1 MAKKNISSIILHLD
15 NRFAI
20 NCLSDEKAGQLFK
33 AILQYGYDG
42 SLPDF
47 PEDTMQGLF
56 AMYQVQ
62 IDRNKE
68 NYAETCERNK
78 RNAESRYKKNS
89 TKNSDDK
96 VNQVAATSLSR
107 IHLDT
112 TAYNGIQTNA
122 PPCLY
127 NNNSKDNNKNNDDD
141 SKDVIINEAKCS
153 IVRNES
159 KYTFDKIW
167 AMYGKPV
174 GDTEILRGMWN
185 NLPETDKEAIF
196 AYVPQYIQSR
206 EARFRKNF
214 MNFLNQKTWENEPI
228 KQNINETN
236 IITTVPNR
244 SRGENTKIEAME
256 LMQEL
261 IADNQP
267 MQDTCCSKGT

>member
-107 IHLDT
+107 IHLDA

-127 NNNSKDNNKNNDDD
+127 NNKSKDNNNNDN
-141 SKDVIINEAKCS
+141 SKDVIINEIQS
-153 IVRNES
+153 TIVRNES

-196 AYVPQYIQSR
+196 TYVPQYIQSR

-256 LMQEL
+256 LMREL

>member
-42 SLPDF
+42 SLPNF

-96 VNQVAATSLSR
+96 ENQVAATSLSR
-107 IHLDT
+107 IHSDA

-127 NNNSKDNNKNNDDD
+127 NNNSKDNNNNDD
-141 SKDVIINEAKCS
+141 SKDIIINEVQS
-153 IVRNES
+153 TIVRNES

-167 AMYGKPV
+167 AMYGKPI

-185 NLPETDKEAIF
+185 KLPETDKEAIF

-214 MNFLNQKTWENEPI
+214 MNFLIQKTWVTEPI
-228 KQNINETN
+228 KKDINETN
-236 IITTVPNR
+236 IISTARNR
-244 SRGENTKIEAME
+244 NRGENTKIEAMD

-267 MQDTCCSKGT
+267 MQVTSCPKGS

>member
-1 MAKKNISSIILHLD
+1 MKMAKKNNSRIILHLD

-107 IHLDT
+107 IHSDA

-127 NNNSKDNNKNNDDD
+127 NNSSKDNNNNDD
-141 SKDVIINEAKCS
+141 SKDIIINEVQS
-153 IVRNES
+153 TIVRNES

-214 MNFLNQKTWENEPI
+214 MNFLIQKTWVTEPI
-228 KQNINETN
+228 KKNINETN
-236 IITTVPNR
+236 IISTAPNR

-267 MQDTCCSKGT
+267 MQDTYCSKGT

>member
-107 IHLDT
+107 IHSDA

-127 NNNSKDNNKNNDDD
+127 NNNSKDNNNDD
-141 SKDVIINEAKCS
+141 SKDTIINEVQS
-153 IVRNES
+153 TIVRNES

-174 GDTEILRGMWN
+174 GDSEILRGMWN
-185 NLPETDKEAIF
+185 NLPETDKEAIYT
-196 AYVPQYIQSR
+196 YVPQYIQSR

-214 MNFLNQKTWENEPI
+214 MNFLIQKTWVTEPI
-228 KQNINETN
+228 KKNINETN
-236 IITTVPNR
+236 IISTAPNR

-267 MQDTCCSKGT
+267 MQDTYCSKGT

>member
-1 MAKKNISSIILHLD
+1 MIMAKKNISSIILHLD

-42 SLPDF
+42 SLPNF

-96 VNQVAATSLSR
+96 ENQVAATSLSR
-107 IHLDT
+107 IHSDA

-127 NNNSKDNNKNNDDD
+127 NNNSKDNNNNDD
-141 SKDVIINEAKCS
+141 SKDIIINEVQS
-153 IVRNES
+153 TIVRNES

-167 AMYGKPV
+167 AMYGKPI
-174 GDTEILRGMWN
+174 GNAEIRRGMWN
-185 NLPETDKEAIF
+185 KLPETDKEAIF

-214 MNFLNQKTWENEPI
+214 MNFLIQKTWVTEAI
-228 KQNINETN
+228 KKNINETN
-236 IITTVPNR
+236 IISTAPNR

-267 MQDTCCSKGT
+267 MQDTYCSKGT

>member
-20 NCLSDEKAGQLFK
+20 NCLSDEKASQLFK

-96 VNQVAATSLSR
+96 ENQVAATSLSR
-107 IHLDT
+107 MHSDA

-127 NNNSKDNNKNNDDD
+127 NNNSKDNNNNDD
-141 SKDVIINEAKCS
+141 SKDIIINEVQS
-153 IVRNES
+153 TIVRNES

-167 AMYGKPV
+167 AMYGKPI
-174 GDTEILRGMWN
+174 GDAEILRDMWN

-214 MNFLNQKTWENEPI
+214 MNFLIQKTWVTEPI
-228 KQNINETN
+228 KKNINETN
-236 IITTVPNR
+236 IISTAPNR

-267 MQDTCCSKGT
+267 MQDTYCSKGT

>member
-78 RNAESRYKKNS
+78 RNAESRYKKYS

-96 VNQVAATSLSR
+96 ENQAAATSLSR
-107 IHLDT
+107 IHSDA

-127 NNNSKDNNKNNDDD
+127 NNNSKDNNNNDD
-141 SKDVIINEAKCS
+141 SKDIIINEVQS
-153 IVRNES
+153 TIVRNES

-214 MNFLNQKTWENEPI
+214 MNFLNQKTWVTEPI
-228 KQNINETN
+228 KKDINETN
-236 IITTVPNR
+236 IISTAPNR

-267 MQDTCCSKGT
+267 M

>member
-107 IHLDT
+107 IHSDA

-141 SKDVIINEAKCS
+141 SKDTIINEVQS
-153 IVRNES
+153 TIVRNES

-167 AMYGKPV
+167 TMYGKPV

-196 AYVPQYIQSR
+196 TYVPQYIQSR
-206 EARFRKNF
+206 EAKFRKNF
-214 MNFLNQKTWENEPI
+214 MNFLIQKTWVTEPI
-228 KQNINETN
+228 KKDINETN
-236 IITTVPNR
+236 IISTTSNR
-244 SRGENTKIEAME
+244 KRGENTKIEAME

-267 MQDTCCSKGT
+267 M

>member
-107 IHLDT
+107 IHSDT

-127 NNNSKDNNKNNDDD
+127 NNNSKDNNNDD
-141 SKDVIINEAKCS
+141 SKDIIINEVQS
-153 IVRNES
+153 TIVRNES

-228 KQNINETN
+228 KQNNNETN
-236 IITTVPNR
+236 IISTAPNR

>member
-107 IHLDT
+107 IHSDA

-236 IITTVPNR
+236 IINTTPKRN
-244 SRGENTKIEAME
+244 RGENTKIEAME

-267 MQDTCCSKGT
+267 M

>member
-1 MAKKNISSIILHLD
+1 MARKNISSIILHLD

-42 SLPDF
+42 SLPNF

-96 VNQVAATSLSR
+96 ENQVPATSLSR
-107 IHLDT
+107 IHSDA

-127 NNNSKDNNKNNDDD
+127 NNNSKDNNNNDD
-141 SKDVIINEAKCS
+141 SKDIIINEVQS
-153 IVRNES
+153 TIVRNES

-167 AMYGKPV
+167 AMYGKSV

-206 EARFRKNF
+206 EVRFRKNF
-214 MNFLNQKTWENEPI
+214 ANFLNQKTWVTEPI
-228 KQNINETN
+228 KKDINETN
-236 IITTVPNR
+236 IISTARNR
-244 SRGENTKIEAME
+244 NRGENTKIEAME

-267 MQDTCCSKGT
+267 MQVTSCPKGS

>member
-1 MAKKNISSIILHLD
+1 MVKKKISSIILHLD

-20 NCLSDEKAGQLFK
+20 NCLSDEKAGLLFK

-89 TKNSDDK
+89 TKKFDDK
-96 VNQVAATSLSR
+96 ENQVAATSPLR
-107 IHLDT
+107 IYSDA
-112 TAYNGIQTNA
+112 TACDGIQTNA

-127 NNNSKDNNKNNDDD
+127 NNNSNDNNNDDD
-141 SKDVIINEAKCS
+141 SKDVIINEAKCI
-153 IVRNES
+153 IVRSERE
-159 KYTFDKIW
+159 YTFDKIW

-206 EARFRKNF
+206 EVRFRKNF
-214 MNFLNQKTWENEPI
+214 INFLNQRTWITEPI
-228 KQNINETN
+228 KENCNETN
-236 IITTVPNR
+236 IISTAPNR
-244 SRGENTKIEAME
+244 SRGENSKIEAME

-261 IADNQP
+261 IADNQS
-267 MQDTCCSKGT
+267 MQIASSSKDT

>member
-47 PEDTMQGLF
+47 PEDTMLGLF

-107 IHLDT
+107 IHSDA

-127 NNNSKDNNKNNDDD
+127 NNNSKDNNKNNNDD
-141 SKDVIINEAKCS
+141 SKDVIINEAICS

-167 AMYGKPV
+167 AMYGKPI
-174 GDTEILRGMWN
+174 GNAEILRGMWN
-185 NLPETDKEAIF
+185 KLPETDKEAIF

-214 MNFLNQKTWENEPI
+214 MNFLIQKTWVTEPI
-228 KQNINETN
+228 KKNINETN
-236 IITTVPNR
+236 IISTAPNR

-267 MQDTCCSKGT
+267 MQDTYCSKGT

>member
-42 SLPDF
+42 SLPNF

-107 IHLDT
+107 IHSDA

-127 NNNSKDNNKNNDDD
+127 NNNSKDNNNNDD
-141 SKDVIINEAKCS
+141 SKDIIINEVQS
-153 IVRNES
+153 TIVRNES

-167 AMYGKPV
+167 AMYEKPV
-174 GDTEILRGMWN
+174 GDAEILRGMWN

-214 MNFLNQKTWENEPI
+214 MNFLIQKTWVTEPI
-228 KQNINETN
+228 KKNINETN
-236 IITTVPNR
+236 IISTAPNR

-267 MQDTCCSKGT
+267 MQDTYCSKGT

>member
-1 MAKKNISSIILHLD
+1 MNMAKKNISSIILHLD

-42 SLPDF
+42 SLPNF

-96 VNQVAATSLSR
+96 ENQVAATSLSR
-107 IHLDT
+107 IHSDA

-127 NNNSKDNNKNNDDD
+127 NNNSKDNNNNDD
-141 SKDVIINEAKCS
+141 SKDIIINEVQS
-153 IVRNES
+153 TIVRNES

-167 AMYGKPV
+167 AMYGKPI
-174 GDTEILRGMWN
+174 GNAEILRGMWN
-185 NLPETDKEAIF
+185 KLPETDKEAIF

-214 MNFLNQKTWENEPI
+214 MNFLIQKTWVTEAI
-228 KQNINETN
+228 KKNINETN
-236 IITTVPNR
+236 IISTAPNR

-267 MQDTCCSKGT
+267 MQDTYCSKGT

>member
-1 MAKKNISSIILHLD
+1 M
-15 NRFAI
+15 
-20 NCLSDEKAGQLFK
+20 
-33 AILQYGYDG
+33 
-42 SLPDF
+42 
-47 PEDTMQGLF
+47 
-56 AMYQVQ
+56 
-62 IDRNKE
+62 
-68 NYAETCERNK
+68 
-78 RNAESRYKKNS
+78 
-89 TKNSDDK
+89 
-96 VNQVAATSLSR
+96 AATSLSR
-107 IHLDT
+107 IHSDA

-127 NNNSKDNNKNNDDD
+127 NNNSKNNNNNDD
-141 SKDVIINEAKCS
+141 SKDIIINEAKCS

-185 NLPETDKEAIF
+185 NLPEIDKEVIF

-214 MNFLNQKTWENEPI
+214 MNFLNQKTWVTEPI
-228 KQNINETN
+228 KKDINETN
-236 IITTVPNR
+236 IISTTSNR
-244 SRGENTKIEAME
+244 NRGENTKIEAME

-267 MQDTCCSKGT
+267 MHDSSCPKGT

>member
-47 PEDTMQGLF
+47 PEDTMLGLF

-107 IHLDT
+107 IHSDA

-127 NNNSKDNNKNNDDD
+127 NNNSKDNNNDD
-141 SKDVIINEAKCS
+141 SKDIIINEVQS
-153 IVRNES
+153 TIVRNES

-185 NLPETDKEAIF
+185 NLPETNKEAIF

-228 KQNINETN
+228 KQNNNETN
-236 IITTVPNR
+236 IISTAPNR

>member
-20 NCLSDEKAGQLFK
+20 NCLSDEKAGRLFK
-33 AILQYGYDG
+33 AILQYGHNG

-96 VNQVAATSLSR
+96 ENQVAATSLSR
-107 IHLDT
+107 IHSDA

-127 NNNSKDNNKNNDDD
+127 NNNSKDNNNNDD
-141 SKDVIINEAKCS
+141 SKDIIINEVQS
-153 IVRNES
+153 TIVRNES

-167 AMYGKPV
+167 AMYGKSV

-206 EARFRKNF
+206 EVRFRKNF
-214 MNFLNQKTWENEPI
+214 ANFLNQKTWVTEPI
-228 KQNINETN
+228 KKDINETN
-236 IITTVPNR
+236 IISTAPNR

-256 LMQEL
+256 LMQEF

-267 MQDTCCSKGT
+267 MQVASCSKGT

>member
-47 PEDTMQGLF
+47 AEDTMQGLF

-96 VNQVAATSLSR
+96 ENQVAATSLSR
-107 IHLDT
+107 MHSDA

-122 PPCLY
+122 PSCLY

-141 SKDVIINEAKCS
+141 SKDVIINEVQS
-153 IVRNES
+153 TIVRNES

-214 MNFLNQKTWENEPI
+214 MNFLIQKTWVTEPI
-228 KQNINETN
+228 KKNINETN
-236 IITTVPNR
+236 IISTAPNR

-267 MQDTCCSKGT
+267 MQDTYCSKGT

>member
-107 IHLDT
+107 IHLDA

-141 SKDVIINEAKCS
+141 SKDVIINETKYT
-153 IVRNES
+153 IVRS
-159 KYTFDKIW
+159 KSECTFDKIW
-167 AMYGKPV
+167 ALYGKPV

-185 NLPETDKEAIF
+185 CLPETDKEAIF

-206 EARFRKNF
+206 EVRFRKNF
-214 MNFLNQKTWENEPI
+214 MNFLTQKTWENEPI
-228 KQNINETN
+228 KQNCNETN
-236 IITTVPNR
+236 IISTAPNR

-261 IADNQP
+261 IADNLP
-267 MQDTCCSKGT
+267 MQIASSSKCT

>member
-1 MAKKNISSIILHLD
+1 MARKNISSIILHLD

-42 SLPDF
+42 SLPNF

-96 VNQVAATSLSR
+96 ENQVAATSLSR
-107 IHLDT
+107 IHSDA

-127 NNNSKDNNKNNDDD
+127 NNNSKDNNNNDD
-141 SKDVIINEAKCS
+141 SKDIIINEVQS
-153 IVRNES
+153 TIVGNES

-167 AMYGKPV
+167 AMYGKSV

-206 EARFRKNF
+206 EVRFRKNF
-214 MNFLNQKTWENEPI
+214 ANFLNQKTWVTEPI
-228 KQNINETN
+228 KKDINETN
-236 IITTVPNR
+236 IISTARNR
-244 SRGENTKIEAME
+244 NRGENTKIEAME

-267 MQDTCCSKGT
+267 MQVTSCPKGS

>member
-107 IHLDT
+107 IHSDA

-127 NNNSKDNNKNNDDD
+127 NNNSKDNNNNDD
-141 SKDVIINEAKCS
+141 SKDIIINEVQS
-153 IVRNES
+153 TIVRNES

-185 NLPETDKEAIF
+185 NLPETDKKAIF

-214 MNFLNQKTWENEPI
+214 MNFLIQKTWVTEPI
-228 KQNINETN
+228 KKNINETN
-236 IITTVPNR
+236 IISTAPNR

-267 MQDTCCSKGT
+267 MQDTYCSKGT

>member
-1 MAKKNISSIILHLD
+1 MAKKKISSIILHLD

-20 NCLSDEKAGQLFK
+20 NCLSDVKAGLLFK

-42 SLPDF
+42 SLPNF
-47 PEDTMQGLF
+47 SEDTMQGLF

-89 TKNSDDK
+89 TKKSDDK
-96 VNQVAATSLSR
+96 ENLVAATSPLR
-107 IHLDT
+107 IYSDE
-112 TAYNGIQTNA
+112 TACDGTQTNA

-127 NNNSKDNNKNNDDD
+127 NNNSNDNNKNNDDD
-141 SKDVIINEAKCS
+141 SKDVIINETKYTIIRS
-153 IVRNES
+153 ES
-159 KYTFDKIW
+159 EYTFDKIW
-167 AMYGKPV
+167 AMYGKPI

-185 NLPETDKEAIF
+185 SLPETDKEAIF
-196 AYVPQYIQSR
+196 IYVPQYTQSR
-206 EARFRKNF
+206 EVRFRKNF
-214 MNFLNQKTWENEPI
+214 INFLNQRTWITEPI
-228 KQNINETN
+228 KENCNETN
-236 IITTVPNR
+236 IISPAPNR
-244 SRGENTKIEAME
+244 SRGENSRTEAME

-267 MQDTCCSKGT
+267 MQIASNSKGT

>member
-1 MAKKNISSIILHLD
+1 MNMAKKNISSIILHLD

-107 IHLDT
+107 IHSDA

-127 NNNSKDNNKNNDDD
+127 NNNSKDNNNNDD
-141 SKDVIINEAKCS
+141 SKDIIINEAQS
-153 IVRNES
+153 TIVRNES

-196 AYVPQYIQSR
+196 AYVPQYTQSR

-214 MNFLNQKTWENEPI
+214 MNFLIQKTWVTEPI
-228 KQNINETN
+228 KKDINETN
-236 IITTVPNR
+236 IISTAPNR
-244 SRGENTKIEAME
+244 NRGENTKIEAME

-267 MQDTCCSKGT
+267 M

>member
-1 MAKKNISSIILHLD
+1 MTKKNISSIILHLD

-20 NCLSDEKAGQLFK
+20 NCLSDDKAGRLFK
-33 AILQYGYDG
+33 AILQYGHNG

-62 IDRNKE
+62 IDRNKKI
-68 NYAETCERNK
+68 YAETCERNK

-107 IHLDT
+107 IHSDA

-127 NNNSKDNNKNNDDD
+127 NNNSKDNNKNNDNDF
-141 SKDVIINEAKCS
+141 KDVIINETKCT
-153 IVRNES
+153 IVRSERE
-159 KYTFDKIW
+159 YTFDKIW
-167 AMYGKPV
+167 SMYGKPI
-174 GDTEILRGMWN
+174 GNTETLRNMWN
-185 NLPETDKEAIF
+185 ELPERDKEAIF
-196 AYVPQYIQSR
+196 IYVPQYTQSR
-206 EARFRKNF
+206 EVRFRKNF
-214 MNFLNQKTWENEPI
+214 INFLNQRTWITEPI
-228 KQNINETN
+228 KENCNETN
-236 IITTVPNR
+236 IISTAPNR

-256 LMQEL
+256 LIQEL

-267 MQDTCCSKGT
+267 M

>member
-1 MAKKNISSIILHLD
+1 MVKKKISSIILHLD

-20 NCLSDEKAGQLFK
+20 NCLSDEKAGLLFK

-89 TKNSDDK
+89 TKKFDDK
-96 VNQVAATSLSR
+96 ENQVAATSPLR
-107 IHLDT
+107 IYSDA
-112 TAYNGIQTNA
+112 TACDGIQTNA

-127 NNNSKDNNKNNDDD
+127 NNNSNDNNNDDD
-141 SKDVIINEAKCS
+141 SKDVIINEAKCI
-153 IVRNES
+153 IVRSERE
-159 KYTFDKIW
+159 YTFDKIW

-185 NLPETDKEAIF
+185 SLPETDKEAIF

-206 EARFRKNF
+206 EVRFRKNF
-214 MNFLNQKTWENEPI
+214 INFLNQRTWITEPI
-228 KQNINETN
+228 KENCNETN
-236 IITTVPNR
+236 IISTAPNR
-244 SRGENTKIEAME
+244 SRGENSKIEAME

-261 IADNQP
+261 IADNQS
-267 MQDTCCSKGT
+267 MQIASSSKDT

>member
-1 MAKKNISSIILHLD
+1 MNMAKKNISSIILHLD

-42 SLPDF
+42 SLPNF

-96 VNQVAATSLSR
+96 ENQVAATSLSR
-107 IHLDT
+107 IHSDA

-127 NNNSKDNNKNNDDD
+127 NNNSKDNNNNDD
-141 SKDVIINEAKCS
+141 SKDIIINEVQS
-153 IVRNES
+153 TIVRNES

-214 MNFLNQKTWENEPI
+214 MNFLIQKTWVTEPI
-228 KQNINETN
+228 KKDINETN
-236 IITTVPNR
+236 IISTARNR
-244 SRGENTKIEAME
+244 NRGENTKIEAMD

-267 MQDTCCSKGT
+267 MQVTSCPKGS

>member
-47 PEDTMQGLF
+47 PEDTMLGLF

-68 NYAETCERNK
+68 NYVETCERNK

-96 VNQVAATSLSR
+96 ANQVAATSLSR
-107 IHLDT
+107 IHSDA

-127 NNNSKDNNKNNDDD
+127 NNNSKDNNNNDD
-141 SKDVIINEAKCS
+141 SKDIIINEVQS
-153 IVRNES
+153 TIVRNES

-167 AMYGKPV
+167 AMYGKSV

-206 EARFRKNF
+206 EVRFRKNF
-214 MNFLNQKTWENEPI
+214 ANFLNQKTWVTEPI
-228 KQNINETN
+228 KKDINETN
-236 IITTVPNR
+236 IISTAPNR
-244 SRGENTKIEAME
+244 NRGENTKIEAME

-267 MQDTCCSKGT
+267 MQVTSCPKGS

>member
-1 MAKKNISSIILHLD
+1 MNMAKKNISSIILHLD

-47 PEDTMQGLF
+47 PEDTMLGLF

-107 IHLDT
+107 IHSDA

-127 NNNSKDNNKNNDDD
+127 NNNSKDNNNNDD
-141 SKDVIINEAKCS
+141 SKDIIINEVQS
-153 IVRNES
+153 TIVRNES

-214 MNFLNQKTWENEPI
+214 MNFLIQKTWVTEAI
-228 KQNINETN
+228 KKNINETN
-236 IITTVPNR
+236 IISTAPNR

>member
-47 PEDTMQGLF
+47 TEDTMQGLF

-96 VNQVAATSLSR
+96 VNQVAATSLFR
-107 IHLDT
+107 IHSDA

-127 NNNSKDNNKNNDDD
+127 NNNSKDNNNNDD
-141 SKDVIINEAKCS
+141 SKDTIINEVQS
-153 IVRNES
+153 TIVRNES

-267 MQDTCCSKGT
+267 MQVACCSKGS

>member
-47 PEDTMQGLF
+47 PEDTMLGLF

-78 RNAESRYKKNS
+78 RNAESRYKKYS
-89 TKNSDDK
+89 TKNSGDK
-96 VNQVAATSLSR
+96 VNQVDATSLSR
-107 IHLDT
+107 IHSDA
-112 TAYNGIQTNA
+112 TACNGTQTNA

-141 SKDVIINEAKCS
+141 SKDVIINETKCTIIRS
-153 IVRNES
+153 ES
-159 KYTFDKIW
+159 EYTFDKIW
-167 AMYGKPV
+167 GMYGKPV

-185 NLPETDKEAIF
+185 SLSETDKEAIF

-206 EARFRKNF
+206 EVRFRKNF
-214 MNFLNQKTWENEPI
+214 ANFLNQKTWVTEPI
-228 KQNINETN
+228 KKDINETN
-236 IITTVPNR
+236 IISTAPNR

-267 MQDTCCSKGT
+267 MQDTYCSKGT

>member
-1 MAKKNISSIILHLD
+1 MAKKKISSIILHLD

-89 TKNSDDK
+89 TKKSDNK
-96 VNQVAATSLSR
+96 ENQVAATSTLR
-107 IHLDT
+107 IYSDA
-112 TAYNGIQTNA
+112 TACDGIQTNA

-127 NNNSKDNNKNNDDD
+127 NNNSNDNNKNNDDG
-141 SKDVIINEAKCS
+141 SKDIINESKS
-153 IVRNES
+153 TIVRNES
-159 KYTFDKIW
+159 EYTFDKIW
-167 AMYGKPV
+167 AMYGKPI
-174 GDTEILRGMWN
+174 GDTETLRNMWDD
-185 NLPETDKEAIF
+185 LSERDKEAIF
-196 AYVPQYIQSR
+196 IYVPQYIQSR
-206 EARFRKNF
+206 EVRFRKNF
-214 MNFLNQKTWENEPI
+214 INFLNQKTWITEPLKENCY
-228 KQNINETN
+228 ETN
-236 IITTVPNR
+236 IISTAPNR

-256 LMQEL
+256 LIQEL
-261 IADNQP
+261 ITDNQP
-267 MQDTCCSKGT
+267 M

>member
-107 IHLDT
+107 IHSDA

-127 NNNSKDNNKNNDDD
+127 NNNSNDNNKNNDDG
-141 SKDVIINEAKCS
+141 SKDIIINETKCT
-153 IVRNES
+153 IVRSES
-159 KYTFDKIW
+159 EYTFDKIW
-167 AMYGKPV
+167 AMYGKPI
-174 GDTEILRGMWN
+174 GDTETLRDMWN
-185 NLPETDKEAIF
+185 DLSERDKEAIF
-196 AYVPQYIQSR
+196 IYIPQYIKSR
-206 EARFRKNF
+206 EVRFRKNF
-214 MNFLNQKTWENEPI
+214 INFLNQRTWITEPI
-228 KQNINETN
+228 KENCNETN
-236 IITTVPNR
+236 IINTPSNR
-244 SRGENTKIEAME
+244 HKGENAKIEAME
-256 LMQEL
+256 LMQEF
-261 IADNQP
+261 IASSQP
-267 MQDTCCSKGT
+267 V

>member
-1 MAKKNISSIILHLD
+1 MARKNISSIILHLD

-42 SLPDF
+42 SLPNF

-96 VNQVAATSLSR
+96 ENQVAATSLSR
-107 IHLDT
+107 IHSDA

-127 NNNSKDNNKNNDDD
+127 NNNSKDNNNNDD
-141 SKDVIINEAKCS
+141 SKDIIINEVQS
-153 IVRNES
+153 TIVRNES

-214 MNFLNQKTWENEPI
+214 MNFLIQKTWVTEPI
-228 KQNINETN
+228 KKDINETN
-236 IITTVPNR
+236 IISTAPNR
-244 SRGENTKIEAME
+244 NRGENTKIEAME

-267 MQDTCCSKGT
+267 MQVTSCPKGS

>member
-42 SLPDF
+42 SLPNF

-96 VNQVAATSLSR
+96 ENQVAATSLSR
-107 IHLDT
+107 IHSDA

-127 NNNSKDNNKNNDDD
+127 NNNSKDNNNNDD
-141 SKDVIINEAKCS
+141 SKDIIINEVQS
-153 IVRNES
+153 TIVGNES

-167 AMYGKPV
+167 AMYGKSV

-206 EARFRKNF
+206 EVRFRKNF
-214 MNFLNQKTWENEPI
+214 ANFLNQKTWVTEPI
-228 KQNINETN
+228 KKDINETN
-236 IITTVPNR
+236 IISTAPNR
-244 SRGENTKIEAME
+244 NRGENTKIEAME

-267 MQDTCCSKGT
+267 M